1 MAKKIPMRMCVS
13 CREMQPK
20 KELVRVVRTPEGA
33 VVLDTTGRAN
43 GRGAYLCKKCACLEK
58 AIKSRALERALR
70 ALRDAACAEEL
81 DCAATDVKEA
91 LHHLGSITGTDV
103 DAAVIDRIF
112 ERFCV
117 GK

>member
-43 GRGAYLCKKCACLEK
+43 GRGAYLCKKSACLEK
-58 AIKSRALERALR
+58 AIKSRALERALETKIEAQTYDTLR
-70 ALRDAACAEEL
+70 AQMKADDEQQ
-81 DCAATDVKEA
+81 TD
-91 LHHLGSITGTDV
+91 
-103 DAAVIDRIF
+103 
-112 ERFCV
+112 
-117 GK
+117 

>member
-43 GRGAYLCKKCACLEK
+43 GRGAYLCKKSACLEK
-58 AIKSRALERALR
+58 AIKSRALERALENKIDSETYDTLR
-70 ALRDAACAEEL
+70 AQFAQYHEQQAQ
-81 DCAATDVKEA
+81 
-91 LHHLGSITGTDV
+91 
-103 DAAVIDRIF
+103 
-112 ERFCV
+112 
-117 GK
+117 